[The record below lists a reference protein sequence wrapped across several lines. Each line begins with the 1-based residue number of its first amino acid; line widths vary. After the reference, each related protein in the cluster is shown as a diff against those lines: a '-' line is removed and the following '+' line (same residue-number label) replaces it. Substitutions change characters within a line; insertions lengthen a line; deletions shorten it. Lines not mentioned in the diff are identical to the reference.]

1 MSVGLLIREAR
12 KRAGLTQAQLAD
24 ASGITR
30 GHVIALE
37 TGRYNPTVKT
47 LSAIAEACGAKLEV
61 FFLSESVGN
70 TDISQEDV

>member
-12 KRAGLTQAQLAD
+12 KRAGLTQEQLAV

-37 TGRYNPTVKT
+37 NGRYNPTVKT
-47 LSAIAEACGAKLEV
+47 LSAIAEACGATLEV
-61 FFLSESVGN
+61 FFLSSNVGN
-70 TDISQEDV
+70 TDISEE